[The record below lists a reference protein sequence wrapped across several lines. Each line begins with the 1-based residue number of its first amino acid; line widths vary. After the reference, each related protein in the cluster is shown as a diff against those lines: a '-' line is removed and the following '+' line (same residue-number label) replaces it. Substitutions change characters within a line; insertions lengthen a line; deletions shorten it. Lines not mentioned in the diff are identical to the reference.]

1 MSTVAV
7 NRVAWDAHLRDL
19 RHLEARAA
27 SALADWLE
35 YLTVEGKAAG
45 TLYQYTRQVAPLL
58 RAFPGKELHEITAA
72 DINHVL
78 GRVPERSRYITRSIY
93 NAWFSWA
100 EGEEVVVADEDGEPV
115 LNDDGRPVMRPLLTH
130 QPMRRVPKMRQPHR
144 RPRDI
149 YSEVEV
155 EKLASLGFPYGQL
168 ARLMFGTGLRRG
180 ECRSLRRSDVNLDR
194 ARLMVYHGKGDKD
207 RIVGLPESVQAA
219 FIDLHTL
226 GDLQPDECYWGLS
239 RNRRYQSRYWRLRPI
254 SNSQFDRWWHDA
266 VELAGVR
273 YLNPHQTRHTY
284 GHWLREQHLDLEERQ
299 KAMGHERSSTTE
311 RYYGRVTEED
321 VAQKIAELA

>member
-1 MSTVAV
+1 MSAIAV

-19 RHLEARAA
+19 RHMEARAA

-58 RAFPGKELHEITAA
+58 RKFPEKQLHEFTSS

-78 GRVPERSRYITRSIY
+78 GRVPERSRYIARSIY

-100 EGEEVVVADEDGEPV
+100 EDEG
-115 LNDDGRPVMRPLLTH
+115 LLEF

-155 EKLASLGFPYGQL
+155 EKLAALGFPYGQL
-168 ARLMFGTGLRRG
+168 ARVMFGTGLRRG

-207 RIVGLPESVQAA
+207 RIVGLPSSTQEA

-226 GDLQPDECYWGLS
+226 GDLEPDECYWGLT

-299 KAMGHERSSTTE
+299 KAMGHESSKTTE

-321 VAQKIAELA
+321 VARKIAELA